1 MDTLGLKN
9 YRVIKMIGQGGMGVV
24 YCAEDMRLGR
34 LVALKFLTPYLVRE
48 PQIVKRFRAEA
59 RSQACLV
66 HPNITLVYAFEEEKD
81 QAFLVLEYVDGE
93 TLEDKIKS
101 QGRLSPQETAGIFH
115 HILTAMDYAHS
126 KGLVHRDLKPGNI
139 GFTQEGVVKVMDF
152 GIALNTQEANRL
164 TRTGHILGTP
174 HYMAPEQILGR
185 TVDARTDIY
194 ALGITLFETLTGR
207 VPFEGDSDYE
217 VSVAQINDPPPSP
230 RDLGFTDVSPA
241 LEEVLFKALAK
252 KPEERFA
259 SCGEFLQALED
270 SLRPEVPAA
279 ALGKPDSPGSTEILA
294 AQAKARPKS
303 GTPPGIE
310 AAAALQAK
318 KGRLGGWPRLL
329 LLMIG
334 PLTLVAFLI
343 IYFGPKLSGGLG
355 HHKSTPPKISQKST
369 SPQEK
374 PKPVQMAASSAR
386 NKPAPHPKVS
396 NSQEK
401 SGAPAANLQASLPV
415 AHPDKIDKEA
425 PGVIAS
431 LPQPPQ
437 QPAIFPPKEPSPEDV
452 VRRIEKKLKEHGFSH
467 LKVSLDR
474 HGKIIV
480 SGRVKSV
487 DQKKEIIKLAKSAS
501 SSAPLDFGRLTVYEK
516 VSSRPVRKTRPL
528 ARQPAPVVPEL
539 PRKPL
544 PPKLD

>member
-1 MDTLGLKN
+1 MDTLSLKN
-9 YRVIKMIGQGGMGVV
+9 YRVIKKIGQGGMGVV
-24 YCAEDMRLGR
+24 YGAEDMRLGW
-34 LVALKFLTPYLVRE
+34 LVALKFLTPYLLRE
-48 PQIVKRFRAEA
+48 PEIVKRFRAEA

-66 HPNITLVYAFEEEKD
+66 HPNITLVYAFEEDKD

-93 TLEDKIKS
+93 SLEDKIKG

-115 HILTAMDYAHS
+115 HILSAMDYAHS

-185 TVDARTDIY
+185 TVDSRTDIY

-230 RDLGFTDVSPA
+230 RALGYTDVSPA
-241 LEEVLFKALAK
+241 LEEVLFKAFAK

-279 ALGKPDSPGSTEILA
+279 ALGKPESPGATEVLE

-303 GTPPGIE
+303 RRPPGIKAG
-310 AAAALQAK
+310 AAPQAK
-318 KGRLGGWPRLL
+318 KGWPGNWPRLL
-329 LLMIG
+329 LIMMG
-334 PLTLVAFLI
+334 PLTLAVLLI
-343 IYFGPKLSGGLG
+343 IYFGPRLSGGLSP
-355 HHKSTPPKISQKST
+355 HKSTPPKITQKSA
-369 SPQEK
+369 PLQERPKPMQVAAPAQYKPGPNPKVINPKEK
-374 PKPVQMAASSAR
+374 PGAPVAALQAP
-386 NKPAPHPKVS
+386 PAP
-396 NSQEK
+396 
-401 SGAPAANLQASLPV
+401 
-415 AHPDKIDKEA
+415 AHPDKTSQKA
-425 PGVIAS
+425 PGVMAS
-431 LPQPPQ
+431 LPTPPQ
-437 QPAIFPPKEPSPEDV
+437 RPAISPAKEPTPEDV
-452 VRRIEKKLKEHGFSH
+452 VRVIEKKLQEHGFSH
-467 LKVSLDR
+467 LKVGVDQ
-474 HGKIIV
+474 HDKIII
-480 SGRVKSV
+480 SGRVKSA
-487 DQKKEIIKLAKSAS
+487 DQKKEIIKLAQAAS
-501 SSAPLDFGRLTVYEK
+501 PSAPMDFGKLTVYEK
-516 VSSRPVRKTRPL
+516 VSARPARKPRPP
-528 ARQPAPVVPEL
+528 ARQPVPVVPEL